1 MTWTVRIY
9 SDDQMSSHTDQEVT
23 DEAAAYA
30 VIYNEPLPLPAV
42 ATLKTPGTTCFDI
55 YNDVNV
61 CVFSMPTGANH
72 GKNLS

>member
-9 SDDQMSSHTDQEVT
+9 SDEQMSSHTDQEAA

-30 VIYNEPLPLPAV
+30 FIYNEPVPSP
-42 ATLKTPGTTCFDI
+42 TGTTFKTPGTTCFDI
-55 YNDVNV
+55 YNDAGV
-61 CVFSMPTGANH
+61 CVFSMPTGVNH